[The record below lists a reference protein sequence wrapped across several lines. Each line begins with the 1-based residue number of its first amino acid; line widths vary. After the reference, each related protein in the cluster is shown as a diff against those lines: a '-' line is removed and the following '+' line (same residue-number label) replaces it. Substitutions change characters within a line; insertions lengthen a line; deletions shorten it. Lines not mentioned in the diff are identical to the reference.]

1 LAYPL
6 NSKPKHLRDTKQK
19 YSVWTLLQGA
29 VTQHRQ
35 WAPAWR
41 DAHPKSAYDVII
53 VGGGG
58 HGLATA
64 YYLAK
69 NHGLTNVAVLE
80 RGWIGG
86 GNTGRNTTIVR
97 SNYLYPESARLYDF
111 SLKLYENLS
120 QALNFNIMLSQRG
133 LIVLAHSR
141 HDLESMSR
149 WANAMR
155 MNAVDADL
163 LTREQVRRLVPDLDM
178 SSNARYPILGG
189 LTQARAGTARHDAVA
204 WGYARGASAL
214 GVDIIQNCEVRGF
227 IEEAGSIVGVDT
239 SLGRVR
245 AGKVGIAAAG
255 HSSVLAK
262 LAGFKLPVTSYA
274 LQAMVSEPVKPKL
287 NSVVLSAAI
296 GSYISQSDKGEM
308 VIGGG
313 LDLFPSYAQRGS
325 FSVMQDTLAGTLAL
339 FPSFSRLPL
348 LRQWAGI
355 VDVVRDSSPIIGR
368 TPLKNLCINCGW
380 GTGGFKAIPVGG
392 WTFAHLLATGQD
404 HELAEPFQLDR
415 FNTGRLIDEA
425 AGAGIAH

>member
-1 LAYPL
+1 M
-6 NSKPKHLRDTKQK
+6 RDTKQK

-29 VTQHRQ
+29 ASRHRQ
-35 WAPAWR
+35 WTPAWR
-41 DAHPKSAYDVII
+41 DAQPKPAYDVII

-155 MNAVDADL
+155 MNGVDADL
-163 LTREQVRRLVPDLDM
+163 LTREQVRHLAPALDM

-214 GVDIIQNCEVRGF
+214 GVDIVQNCEVRGF
-227 IEEAGSIVGVDT
+227 IEEAGAIVGVDT

-274 LQAMVSEPVKPKL
+274 LQAMVSEPVKPML
-287 NSVVLSAAI
+287 NAVVLSAAI

-368 TPLKNLCINCGW
+368 TPLKNLYINCGW

-392 WTFAHLLATGQD
+392 WTFAHLLATGKD

-415 FNTGRLIDEA
+415 FNTGRLIDET
-425 AGAGIAH
+425 AGSGIAH

>member
-1 LAYPL
+1 
-6 NSKPKHLRDTKQK
+6 LRDTKQK
-19 YSVWTLLQGA
+19 YSAWALLQA
-29 VTQHRQ
+29 AAFRHRQ
-35 WAPAWR
+35 WEPAWR
-41 DAHPKSAYDVII
+41 DARPKPAYDVII

-111 SLKLYENLS
+111 SLQLYENLS

-155 MNAVDADL
+155 MNGVDADL
-163 LTREQVRRLVPDLDM
+163 LTREQVKHLAPDLDM

-189 LTQARAGTARHDAVA
+189 LTQPRAGSARHDAVA

-214 GVDIIQNCEVRGF
+214 GVDIVQNCEVRGF
-227 IEEAGSIVGVDT
+227 IEDAGSIVGVDT
-239 SLGRVR
+239 SLGRIR

-262 LAGFKLPVTSYA
+262 LAGFKLPVTSFA

-287 NSVVLSAAI
+287 NTVVLSAAI

-368 TPLKNLCINCGW
+368 TPIESLYINCGW

-392 WTFAHLLATGQD
+392 WTFAHVLATGKD

>member
-1 LAYPL
+1 
-6 NSKPKHLRDTKQK
+6 
-19 YSVWTLLQGA
+19 LQ
-29 VTQHRQ
+29 
-35 WAPAWR
+35 
-41 DAHPKSAYDVII
+41 
-53 VGGGG
+53 
-58 HGLATA
+58 
-64 YYLAK
+64 
-69 NHGLTNVAVLE
+69 
-80 RGWIGG
+80 
-86 GNTGRNTTIVR
+86 
-97 SNYLYPESARLYDF
+97 
-111 SLKLYENLS
+111 LYENLS
-120 QALNFNIMLSQRG
+120 QSLNFNIMLSQRG
-133 LIVLAHSR
+133 LIVLAHTR

-155 MNAVDADL
+155 MNGVDADL
-163 LTREQVRRLVPDLDM
+163 LTREQVKHLAPDLDM

-214 GVDIIQNCEVRGF
+214 GVDIVQNCEVRGF
-227 IEEAGSIVGVDT
+227 IEEAGSIVGVET
-239 SLGRVR
+239 SQGRVR
-245 AGKVGIAAAG
+245 GGKVGIAAAG

-262 LAGFKLPVTSYA
+262 LAGFKLPVTSFA

-287 NSVVLSAAI
+287 NTVVLSAAI

-368 TPLKNLCINCGW
+368 TPIKNLYINCGW

-392 WTFAHLLATGQD
+392 WTFAHVLATGKD

-415 FNTGRLIDEA
+415 FNTGRLVDEA

>member
-1 LAYPL
+1 M
-6 NSKPKHLRDTKQK
+6 RDTKQK

-29 VTQHRQ
+29 ASRHRQ
-35 WAPAWR
+35 WTPAWR
-41 DAHPKSAYDVII
+41 DAQPKPAYDVII

-155 MNAVDADL
+155 MNGVDADL
-163 LTREQVRRLVPDLDM
+163 LTREQVRHLAPALDM

-214 GVDIIQNCEVRGF
+214 GVDIVQNCEVRGF
-227 IEEAGSIVGVDT
+227 IEEAGAIVGVDT

-274 LQAMVSEPVKPKL
+274 LQAMVSEPVKPML
-287 NSVVLSAAI
+287 NTVVMSAAI
-296 GSYISQSDKGEM
+296 GSYASQSDKGEM
-308 VIGGG
+308 VIGGP

-368 TPLKNLCINCGW
+368 TPLKNLYINCGW

-392 WTFAHLLATGQD
+392 WTFAHLLATGKD

>member
-1 LAYPL
+1 M
-6 NSKPKHLRDTKQK
+6 RDTKQK

-29 VTQHRQ
+29 ASRHRQ
-35 WAPAWR
+35 WTPAWR
-41 DAHPKSAYDVII
+41 DAQPKPAYDVII

-80 RGWIGG
+80 RGWVGG

-155 MNAVDADL
+155 MNGVDADL
-163 LTREQVRRLVPDLDM
+163 LTREQVRHLAPALDM

-214 GVDIIQNCEVRGF
+214 GVDIVQNCEVRGF
-227 IEEAGSIVGVDT
+227 IEEAGAIVGVDT

-274 LQAMVSEPVKPKL
+274 LQAMVSEPVKPML
-287 NSVVLSAAI
+287 NAVVLSAAI

-368 TPLKNLCINCGW
+368 TPLKNLYINCGW

-392 WTFAHLLATGQD
+392 WTFAHLLATGKD